1 MPVARCPTSAESL
14 LPSIKVLLDLF
25 LLFSLGFL
33 GSFGHCIGMCGPLAV
48 ALTLSQQESS
58 KSNPLFFSL
67 YLNLG
72 RILCYGLVGG
82 ILGGFGSLILFS
94 SQLAGVGS
102 VFRQT
107 IVVLTG
113 LLLIWCGLNR
123 IDPNLFPNIP
133 IVQPIRSKLKAYL
146 DRTMSRFST
155 GDRPWQALP
164 FGILWGLIPC
174 GFLYISQIKAIE
186 SGDWWRGTTT
196 MLAFGLGTMP
206 TMLVVGVS
214 ASRLSR
220 EKRSQLFR
228 LGGWITLIIGIIT
241 LFRSDA
247 MVDVTGHGS
256 LLLLVL
262 ALIARPLSPW
272 WDKLL
277 VYRRA
282 IGVGAFVLAV
292 AHTAYMLNHSLS
304 WNLSSVDFFIP
315 QHRWGIG
322 MGFIALVLMLPA
334 AITSSDHLQKNLG
347 KNWRRIHLL
356 CIPAL
361 ILATIHS
368 LAIGS
373 SYLGELVLDWQNWS
387 RTIFLISLSAIVLLL
402 RAFADRKKN

>member
-1 MPVARCPTSAESL
+1 
-14 LPSIKVLLDLF
+14 LLDLF

-33 GSFGHCIGMCGPLAV
+33 GSFGHCVGMCGPLAV

-58 KSNPLFFSL
+58 KSNPLFFSF

-72 RILCYGLVGG
+72 RVLCYGSVGAV
-82 ILGGFGSLILFS
+82 LGGFGSLIIFS

-102 VFRQT
+102 IFRQT

-133 IVQPIRSKLKAYL
+133 IVQPLRSKLKDSL

-155 GDRPWQALP
+155 GDRPWKAAL
-164 FGILWGLIPC
+164 FGVLWGLIPC
-174 GFLYISQIKAIE
+174 GFLYIAQIKAIE
-186 SGDWWRGTTT
+186 AGDWWRGAAT

-228 LGGWITLIIGIIT
+228 LGGWVTLLIGIIT

-247 MVDVTGHGS
+247 MADVTGHGS

-277 VYRRA
+277 IYRRA
-282 IGVGAFVLAV
+282 IGVGSFILAV
-292 AHTAYMLNHSLS
+292 AHTAYMLDHSLS
-304 WNLSSVDFFIP
+304 WNLSSIDFFIP
-315 QHRWGIG
+315 QHRWGIWT
-322 MGFIALVLMLPA
+322 GFIALVLMLPA
-334 AITSSDHLQKNLG
+334 AITSSDRLQKILG

-361 ILATIHS
+361 ILATFHS
-368 LAIGS
+368 IAIGS

-387 RTIFLISLSAIVLLL
+387 RTIFSIGSIAIVLLL
-402 RAFADRKKN
+402 RVLSNK